1 MLIRHYLHLGAIT
14 EMTKIDMGAKYEMA
28 KLQQML
34 LLTSVDK
41 VLAEGLHEFI
51 DVFQFNL
58 NIVDQ
63 VIYRSFFEL
72 KE

>member
-1 MLIRHYLHLGAIT
+1 
-14 EMTKIDMGAKYEMA
+14 MTKVDMGAKGEMA

-51 DVFQFNL
+51 DIFQFNL

-72 KE
+72 K

>member
-1 MLIRHYLHLGAIT
+1 
-14 EMTKIDMGAKYEMA
+14 
-28 KLQQML
+28 
-34 LLTSVDK
+34 
-41 VLAEGLHEFI
+41 LHEFI
-51 DVFQFNL
+51 DIFQFNL

>member
-1 MLIRHYLHLGAIT
+1 
-14 EMTKIDMGAKYEMA
+14 MTGVDMGAKSEMA

-34 LLTSVDK
+34 LLTNVDK
-41 VLAEGLHEFI
+41 VLADGLHEFI
-51 DVFQFNL
+51 DIFQFNL

-72 KE
+72 K

>member
-1 MLIRHYLHLGAIT
+1 
-14 EMTKIDMGAKYEMA
+14 MTKVDMGAKYEMA

-41 VLAEGLHEFI
+41 VLADGLHEFI
-51 DVFQFNL
+51 DIFQFNL